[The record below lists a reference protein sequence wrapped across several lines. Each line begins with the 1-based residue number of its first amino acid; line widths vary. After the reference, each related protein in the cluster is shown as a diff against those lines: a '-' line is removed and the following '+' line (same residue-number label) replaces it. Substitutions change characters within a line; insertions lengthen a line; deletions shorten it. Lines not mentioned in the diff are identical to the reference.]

1 VTTQPPVI
9 RPRIALLPWGLLFD
23 EDYLDTIGVPLHE
36 FCTDAAGGHM
46 FNFIDA
52 LRARGIETVLILF
65 SRRVNRP
72 TRFVNGATGATVL
85 VIPPPWLYGG
95 LRNVLRRPLVRRVL
109 RLPGRWFRELV
120 GEAASYLATPV
131 TMLARELR
139 REGCC
144 IIVCQEY
151 EFVRFDVCVL
161 LARAMRMPVFAS
173 FQGGNQLR
181 GSLQKLSRPWALRH
195 CDGVIIAPSTEIARV
210 QTAYDVPPS
219 KIAQI
224 FNAVERSAFDSE
236 PRSDARA
243 ALKLPSEARVAVWHG
258 RIERHTKGLDV
269 LIDAWEIVCNA
280 RPREDLRLVLI
291 GAGNDSAW
299 LHERLDRPG
308 VRGIHWR
315 DEFVSNRAVLRRYL
329 SAADMFA
336 FPSRHEGFAVA
347 PLEAMAC
354 GLPVVAADAPG
365 IPDLLPEGEDSCGI
379 VVPRGDADLF
389 AAALGQLLDNPAL
402 AREMGV
408 RARARVGACCSLEH
422 VGQQLD
428 TFLTGTSGRR
438 DRRDRRV
445 ARPAPPLSAAH
456 SARSS

>member
-1 VTTQPPVI
+1 
-9 RPRIALLPWGLLFD
+9 
-23 EDYLDTIGVPLHE
+23 
-36 FCTDAAGGHM
+36 M
-46 FNFIDA
+46 
-52 LRARGIETVLILF
+52 
-65 SRRVNRP
+65 
-72 TRFVNGATGATVL
+72 
-85 VIPPPWLYGG
+85 
-95 LRNVLRRPLVRRVL
+95 LRRPLVQRVL

-120 GEAASYLATPV
+120 GEAVSYLATPV
-131 TMLARELR
+131 AMLARELR

-161 LARAMRMPVFAS
+161 LGRVMRMPVFAS

-210 QTAYDVPPS
+210 RAAYDVPPS

-224 FNAVERSAFDSE
+224 FNAVEPSAFDSE

-258 RIERHTKGLDV
+258 RIDRYTKGLDV
-269 LIDAWEIVCNA
+269 LIDAWETVCNA
-280 RPREDLRLVLI
+280 RTEEDLRLLLM

-299 LHERLDRPG
+299 LHERLGRPG
-308 VRGIHWR
+308 VRGVHWR
-315 DEFVSNRAVLRRYL
+315 DGFVNDRALLRRYL
-329 SAADMFA
+329 SAADVFA

-365 IPDLLPEGEDSCGI
+365 IPDLLPANQAPCGI
-379 VVPRGDADLF
+379 VVPRGDVDRF
-389 AAALGQLLDNPAL
+389 AGALGQLLDNPAL
-402 AREMGV
+402 AREMGE
-408 RARARVGACCSLEH
+408 RARTRARTCCSLEH

-428 TFLTGTSGRR
+428 TFLTGTSSHRGTPAA
-438 DRRDRRV
+438 RV
-445 ARPAPPLSAAH
+445 ARPLSTAH
-456 SARSS
+456 SAQSL